1 MNTNITPRI
10 ALVTG
15 AARGIGLATAKGL
28 TRSGAHVLLCDID
41 SEALEMSQAS
51 LDCAHADIF
60 AADLAAN
67 DAAEKAIDACVRRF
81 GRAPDIL
88 VNNAGI
94 APKYNGIALNIM
106 DMTLPEW
113 NHILNVNLTSVM
125 RLCQVA
131 LRPMKAAGWGRI
143 VNVSS
148 SGGRTRALGPVGPAY
163 MASKA
168 GLLGLTRHIA
178 TELGPYGITAN
189 AVAPG
194 RIATALGATTGAAV
208 AADYAKR
215 VPIGRIGEADEVAA
229 AIEFLASER
238 ASFINGAVIDV
249 NGGMFML

>member
-1 MNTNITPRI
+1 MSNKSQRI
-10 ALVTG
+10 ALITG
-15 AARGIGLATAKGL
+15 AARGIGLATATGL
-28 TRSGAHVLLCDID
+28 TRSGVRVLLCDID
-41 SEALEMSQAS
+41 AQALESACAG
-51 LDCAHADIF
+51 LDHNAVGAF
-60 AADLAAN
+60 AADLGEKDAPERAVAAC
-67 DAAEKAIDACVRRF
+67 AQRF
-81 GRAPDIL
+81 GRPPDIL

-94 APKYNGIALNIM
+94 APKYNGVALNIL
-106 DMTLPEW
+106 DMTLTEW
-113 NHILNVNLTSVM
+113 HRILHINLTAVM
-125 RLCQVA
+125 RMCQVT
-131 LRPMKAAGWGRI
+131 LGPMKAAGWGRI

-178 TELGPYGITAN
+178 VELGPYGITAN

-194 RIATALGATTGAAV
+194 RIDTTLGATTGAAV

-215 VPIGRIGEADEVAA
+215 VPVGRIGKADEVAA

-238 ASFINGAVIDV
+238 ASFINGAVIDI